1 MRWDA
6 RGTIA
11 LLLSALVGIA
21 AGVVLGFSST
31 GNSPPG
37 SADPDDPSPSSSA
50 SGTPQDPLGIGAS
63 LVNQDCTTKKIL
75 VVGSGSGSG
84 ELSNAVSANPPGEVK
99 YLKTSDSCDT
109 FYGPD
114 GATTPPEYVVYLGPF
129 DSNAEPCGLRMS
141 VDHKDDAVTS
151 LKKGQDTFVPCLCV
165 LRPKT
170 FPKLTVGME
179 ASTLDGIYTRA
190 LQEMLLDAQSI
201 TADHVTGRY
210 DEYTAR
216 EVEKLQKLNALSP
229 SSYGRVNTPTW
240 IQIRDRGC
248 IAYDF

>member
-11 LLLSALVGIA
+11 LLISALVGIA
-21 AGVVLGFSST
+21 AGVVLGYST
-31 GNSPPG
+31 ENSPPG
-37 SADPDDPSPSSSA
+37 SADPDGPGSSPSTSTS
-50 SGTPQDPLGIGAS
+50 PQDPLGIGAP
-63 LVNQDCTTKKIL
+63 LVNQDCTTEKIL
-75 VVGSGSGSG
+75 VVGSGSSAGA
-84 ELSNAVSANPPGEVK
+84 LSNAVSANPPGEVK
-99 YLKTSDSCDT
+99 YLETSESCDT
-109 FYGPD
+109 FYGPE
-114 GATTPPEYVVYLGPF
+114 GATAPPEYVVYLGPF

-141 VDHKDDAVTS
+141 VDHKDDAVAS

-165 LRPKT
+165 LPPKT

-190 LQEMLLDAQSI
+190 LQEMLLDAQQI

-210 DEYTAR
+210 DLYTADKI
-216 EVEKLQKLNALSP
+216 EDLQELNALSP

-240 IQIRDRGC
+240 IQVRDRGC
-248 IAYDF
+248 LNFDF